1 MVSPH
6 IKKTK
11 GTHLSLCQ
19 QEAMPTLPVDVLE
32 KGSEHHR
39 EVWSVAQGLQESG
52 NIINVTP
59 HCPLKAAHSE
69 AEERVHALGFRLTD
83 EPCWASQC

>member
-1 MVSPH
+1 
-6 IKKTK
+6 
-11 GTHLSLCQ
+11 
-19 QEAMPTLPVDVLE
+19 MPTLPVDVLE
-32 KGSEHHR
+32 KGSEHHW
-39 EVWSVAQGLQESG
+39 EVWSVPQCLQESA

-69 AEERVHALGFRLTD
+69 AEEQVDALGFRLTD